1 VSDVVPPIRSAA
13 ELLPHSAWVAEVSG
27 LVDAADEWL
36 RTLPAERD
44 RLARQA
50 KALATPAL
58 HPAGIGRL
66 AEMAGRVVGSAAG
79 WATVDL
85 GRAVYRSLLYGE
97 RDNARVAAAVDRA
110 QQLVRDSGPVYV
122 KLGQFIST
130 AQGLLPAEV
139 VDAFAWCRDEVP
151 PVRTSVARRIV
162 ERELGRPIDDV
173 FDSFGDR
180 PIASASIAQV
190 HAARLRGDGREV
202 VVKIRRPG
210 LRRQFEADVRA
221 MALLAA
227 LGEAR
232 SSAVRAANAHGFV
245 ELFAQ
250 LVLEEMDFRLEAL
263 NMVEVGLASE
273 DAGMFDNLRVPRPIP
288 GLVTERVLTMEYLPG
303 TRYTDAAGNLD
314 AGVDPTAIIRL
325 GIQGVLEHT
334 LVYGIFHGDLHAGN
348 VFLEPDGRFV
358 LLDFGIVGRLD
369 ARQRAALVQFMLG
382 VGTWDARVQLEAL
395 REFGA
400 VPPDTDVAAL
410 AAELEALDAEHHDA
424 VVTHEQMVE
433 GMGQVMRIL
442 VAHGFRLPKELV
454 LFFKNLLYLNGL
466 SATLAPD
473 LNLLGEIDPIFQYFA
488 VKYAQEMAVFERSPQ
503 E

>member
-1 VSDVVPPIRSAA
+1 MSDVVPPIRSAS
-13 ELLPHSAWVAEVSG
+13 EMLPYSAWAAEIPG
-27 LVDAADEWL
+27 LPFAVDEWL
-36 RTLPAERD
+36 HTLPKERE
-44 RLARQA
+44 RLRREAR
-50 KALATPAL
+50 ALATPAL

-66 AEMAGRVVGSAAG
+66 AQVAGRIIGAAAG

-85 GRAVYRSLLYGE
+85 GRAVYRSIVYGQA
-97 RDNARVAAAVDRA
+97 DDARVAAAVVRA

-151 PVRTSVARRIV
+151 PVRTSVVRRVV
-162 ERELGRPIDDV
+162 ERELGEPIDAV
-173 FDSFGDR
+173 FESFGDF

-190 HAARLRGDGREV
+190 HAARLRADGREV

-210 LRRQFEADVRA
+210 LRRQFEADIRA

-227 LGEAR
+227 VGEAR

-273 DAGMFDNLRVPRPIP
+273 DAGMFDALRVPRPVP
-288 GLVTERVLTMEYLPG
+288 GLVTQRVLVMEYLPG
-303 TRYTDAAGNLD
+303 TRYTDAAGHLD
-314 AGVDPTAIIRL
+314 AGVDPAAIIRL

-369 ARQRAALVQFMLG
+369 ARQRAALVQFMMG
-382 VGTWDARVQLEAL
+382 VGMWDVRAQLEGL

-400 VPPDTDVAAL
+400 IPDDTDIAELTAA
-410 AAELEALDAEHHDA
+410 LEALDEQQHPD
-424 VVTHEQMVE
+424 VVTHEQIVE

-442 VAHGFRLPKELV
+442 VAHGFRLPKDLV

-466 SATLAPD
+466 AATLAPD
-473 LNLLGEIDPIFQYFA
+473 LNLLGEVDPIFQYFA
-488 VKYAQEMAVFERSPQ
+488 AKYEQELSMFDTD
-503 E
+503 

>member
-1 VSDVVPPIRSAA
+1 MSEVVPPIRSAA
-13 ELLPHSAWVAEVSG
+13 EMLSHSAWVAEVPG
-27 LVDAADEWL
+27 LAEQVDEWL
-36 RTLPAERD
+36 RSLPAERA
-44 RLARQA
+44 RLAREA
-50 KALATPAL
+50 RPLATPAL

-66 AEMAGRVVGSAAG
+66 AQVAGRVIGAAAG

-85 GRAVYRSLLYGE
+85 GRAVYRAAVYGE
-97 RDNARVAAAVDRA
+97 SDSGRVTAAADRA

-130 AQGLLPAEV
+130 AQGLLPDEV

-151 PVRTSVARRIV
+151 PVRTPVVRRIV
-162 ERELGRPIDDV
+162 ERELGRPIDEL
-173 FDSFGDR
+173 FESFGDT

-190 HAARLRGDGREV
+190 HAARLRADGRKV
-202 VVKIRRPG
+202 VVKVRRPG
-210 LRRQFEADVRA
+210 LRRQLEADVRA

-250 LVLEEMDFRLEAL
+250 LVLEEMDFRLEAA

-273 DAGMFDNLRVPRPIP
+273 DAGMFEALRVPRPVP
-288 GLVTERVLTMEYLPG
+288 GLVTPRVLVMDYLPG
-303 TRYTDAAGNLD
+303 KRYTDAAGDLD
-314 AGVDPTAIIRL
+314 ADVDPAAIIRL

-369 ARQRAALVQFMLG
+369 ARQRAALVQFMMG
-382 VGTWDARVQLEAL
+382 VGMWDARAQLEGL
-395 REFGA
+395 RQFGA
-400 VPPDTDVAAL
+400 IPDDTEIAEL
-410 AAELEALDAEHHDA
+410 AAVLEALDAEQHPD
-424 VVTHEQMVE
+424 VVTHEQLVE

-466 SATLAPD
+466 AATLAPD

-488 VKYAQEMAVFERSPQ
+488 AKYEQELSLFND
-503 E
+503 

>member
-1 VSDVVPPIRSAA
+1 MSEIVPPIRSAA
-13 ELLPHSAWVAEVSG
+13 EMLPHSAWVAEVPG
-27 LVDAADEWL
+27 LPDEAERWL
-36 RTLPAERD
+36 RTLPAQRD

-50 KALATPAL
+50 RSLATPAL

-66 AEMAGRVVGSAAG
+66 AQMAGRVVGSAAG

-85 GRAVYRSLLYGE
+85 GRAVYRSVIFGE
-97 RDNARVAAAVDRA
+97 RDHAEVAAAVERA

-139 VDAFAWCRDEVP
+139 VDAFAWCRDAVP

-162 ERELGRPIDDV
+162 ERELAHPIDEI
-173 FDSFGDR
+173 FESFGDV

-190 HAARLRGDGREV
+190 HAARLREDGRHV

-227 LGEAR
+227 FGEAR
-232 SSAVRAANAHGFV
+232 SGAVRAANAHGFV

-263 NMVEVGLASE
+263 NMVEIGLASE
-273 DAGMFDNLRVPRPIP
+273 DAGMFENLRVPRPIP
-288 GLVTERVLTMEYLPG
+288 GLVTERVVTMEYLPG

-314 AGVDPTAIIRL
+314 AGVDPAAIIRL

-348 VFLEPDGRFV
+348 VFLEPDGRFA

-369 ARQRAALVQFMLG
+369 ARQRAALVQFMMG
-382 VGTWDARVQLEAL
+382 VGTWDARAQLEGM

-400 VPPDTDVAAL
+400 VPPDTDIAAL
-410 AAELEALDAEHHDA
+410 AAELKALDAEQHDA
-424 VVTHEQMVE
+424 VITHEQMVE
-433 GMGQVMRIL
+433 GMATVMRIL

-466 SATLAPD
+466 AATLAPD
-473 LNLLGEIDPIFQYFA
+473 LNLLGEVDPIFQYFA
-488 VKYAQEMAVFERSPQ
+488 ARYEQELSVFDHDPAD
-503 E
+503 

>member
-1 VSDVVPPIRSAA
+1 MTDAVPPIRSAA
-13 ELLPHSAWVAEVSG
+13 EMLPQSPWIAAVPGLGAEV
-27 LVDAADEWL
+27 ETWL
-36 RTLPAERD
+36 RTLPGERV
-44 RLARQA
+44 RLQREAR
-50 KALATPAL
+50 ALATPAL

-66 AEMAGRVVGSAAG
+66 AEVAGRLIGAAAG

-85 GRAVYRSLLYGE
+85 GRAVYRSIFLGE
-97 RDNARVAAAVDRA
+97 RDDTRVTAAVERA
-110 QQLVRDSGPVYV
+110 
-122 KLGQFIST
+122 
-130 AQGLLPAEV
+130 
-139 VDAFAWCRDEVP
+139 
-151 PVRTSVARRIV
+151 
-162 ERELGRPIDDV
+162 LGRPIDAV
-173 FDSFGDR
+173 FESFGEF

-190 HAARLRGDGREV
+190 HAARLRDSGREV
-202 VVKIRRPG
+202 VVKVRRPG

-227 LGEAR
+227 FGEAR
-232 SSAVRAANAHGFV
+232 SSAVRAANVRGFV

-263 NMVEVGLASE
+263 NMVEIGLASE
-273 DAGMFDNLRVPRPIP
+273 DAGMFGALRVPRPVP
-288 GLVTERVLTMEYLPG
+288 GLVTPRVLVMEYLPG
-303 TRYTDAAGNLD
+303 KRYTDAAGHLD
-314 AGVDPTAIIRL
+314 AGVDPAAIIRL

-369 ARQRAALVQFMLG
+369 ARQRAALVQFMMG
-382 VGTWDARVQLEAL
+382 VGMWDVRAQLEGL

-400 VPPDTDVAAL
+400 IPADTDVAGL
-410 AAELEALDAEHHDA
+410 AAALEALDAEQHPD
-424 VVTHEQMVE
+424 VVTHEQIVE

-466 SATLAPD
+466 AATLAPD
-473 LNLLGEIDPIFQYFA
+473 LNLLGEVDPIFQYFA
-488 VKYAQEMAVFERSPQ
+488 AKYEKELPQ
-503 E
+503 FRPD

>member
-1 VSDVVPPIRSAA
+1 MTEPPIRSAA
-13 ELLPHSAWVAEVSG
+13 EMLPQSAWAAEMPR
-27 LVDAADEWL
+27 LPERAAEWL
-36 RTLPAERD
+36 RTLPLERA
-44 RLARQA
+44 RLRGEARS
-50 KALATPAL
+50 LATPAF
-58 HPAGIGRL
+58 HPSGIGRL
-66 AEMAGRVVGSAAG
+66 AQVAGRVVGAAAG

-85 GRAVYRSLLYGE
+85 GRAVYRSVLYGE
-97 RDNARVAAAVDRA
+97 RDGGRVTAAVERA
-110 QQLVRDSGPVYV
+110 EQLVRDSGPVYV

-151 PVRTSVARRIV
+151 PVRTSVVRRTV
-162 ERELGRPIDDV
+162 ERELGGPVDEV
-173 FDSFGDR
+173 FESFGDF
-180 PIASASIAQV
+180 PLASASIAQV
-190 HAARLRGDGREV
+190 HAARLRENGQEV
-202 VVKIRRPG
+202 VVKVRRPG

-227 LGEAR
+227 IGEGR
-232 SSAVRAANAHGFV
+232 SSAVRAANARGFV

-273 DAGMFDNLRVPRPIP
+273 DAGMFDALRIPRPVP
-288 GLVTERVLTMEYLPG
+288 DLVTPRVLVMEYLPG
-303 TRYTDAAGNLD
+303 TRYTDAAGHLD
-314 AGVDPTAIIRL
+314 PHVDPAAIIRL

-369 ARQRAALVQFMLG
+369 ARQRAALVRFMMG
-382 VGTWDARVQLEAL
+382 VGTFDARAQLEGLRDFGAIPADTDVEKLAATLEAL
-395 REFGA
+395 EEQQ
-400 VPPDTDVAAL
+400 PHPD
-410 AAELEALDAEHHDA
+410 
-424 VVTHEQMVE
+424 VVTHEQIVE
-433 GMGQVMRIL
+433 GMGAVMRIL

-466 SATLAPD
+466 AATLAPD

-488 VKYAQEMAVFERSPQ
+488 AKYEQQLSVFRE
-503 E
+503 

>member
-1 VSDVVPPIRSAA
+1 
-13 ELLPHSAWVAEVSG
+13 
-27 LVDAADEWL
+27 
-36 RTLPAERD
+36 
-44 RLARQA
+44 
-50 KALATPAL
+50 
-58 HPAGIGRL
+58 
-66 AEMAGRVVGSAAG
+66 
-79 WATVDL
+79 
-85 GRAVYRSLLYGE
+85 
-97 RDNARVAAAVDRA
+97 
-110 QQLVRDSGPVYV
+110 
-122 KLGQFIST
+122 
-130 AQGLLPAEV
+130 
-139 VDAFAWCRDEVP
+139 
-151 PVRTSVARRIV
+151 
-162 ERELGRPIDDV
+162 
-173 FDSFGDR
+173 
-180 PIASASIAQV
+180 
-190 HAARLRGDGREV
+190 
-202 VVKIRRPG
+202 
-210 LRRQFEADVRA
+210 

-227 LGEAR
+227 FGEAR

-273 DAGMFDNLRVPRPIP
+273 DAGMFENLRVPRPIP

-303 TRYTDAAGNLD
+303 SRYTDAAGNLD
-314 AGVDPTAIIRL
+314 PGVDPAAIIRL

-358 LLDFGIVGRLD
+358 LLDYGIVGRLD

-382 VGTWDARVQLEAL
+382 VGTWDARVQLEAM

-400 VPPDTDVAAL
+400 VPADTDVAAL
-410 AAELEALDAEHHDA
+410 AAELEALDAEQHDA
-424 VVTHEQMVE
+424 VITHEQMVE

-473 LNLLGEIDPIFQYFA
+473 LNLLGEVDPIFQYFA
-488 VKYAQEMAVFERSPQ
+488 AKYEQELSTFNHDAAD
-503 E
+503 

>member
-1 VSDVVPPIRSAA
+1 MTDLVPPIRSAA
-13 ELLPHSAWVAEVSG
+13 EMLTHSAWAEVVPG
-27 LVDAADEWL
+27 LVEQTRDWL
-36 RTLPAERD
+36 QALPAERA
-44 RLARQA
+44 RLRGEAR
-50 KALATPAL
+50 KLATPAL

-66 AEMAGRVVGSAAG
+66 AQMAGRLVGEAAG

-85 GRAVYRSLLYGE
+85 GRAVYRAAIFGE
-97 RDNARVAAAVDRA
+97 RDNARVTAAVERA
-110 QQLVRDSGPVYV
+110 EHLVRDSGPVYV

-151 PVRTSVARRIV
+151 PVRTSVVRRTV
-162 ERELGRPIDDV
+162 ERELGRPVDEV
-173 FDSFGDR
+173 FESFGDV
-180 PIASASIAQV
+180 PLASASIAQV
-190 HAARLRGDGREV
+190 HAARLREGGQEV
-202 VVKIRRPG
+202 VVKVRRPG

-227 LGEAR
+227 FGEGR
-232 SSAVRAANAHGFV
+232 SSAVRAANARGFV

-263 NMVEVGLASE
+263 NMVEIGLASE
-273 DAGMFDNLRVPRPIP
+273 DAGMFDALRVPRPVP
-288 GLVTERVLTMEYLPG
+288 GLVTQRVLVMEYLPG

-314 AGVDPTAIIRL
+314 ATVDPAAIIRL

-369 ARQRAALVQFMLG
+369 ARQRAALVQFMMG
-382 VGTWDARVQLEAL
+382 VGTFDARAQLEGL

-400 VPPDTDVAAL
+400 VPPDTDIEQL
-410 AAELEALDAEHHDA
+410 AATLEALEAQQPHPD
-424 VVTHEQMVE
+424 VVSHTQIVE
-433 GMGQVMRIL
+433 GMGAVMRVL

-466 SATLAPD
+466 AATLAPE

-488 VKYAQEMAVFERSPQ
+488 AKYEQELSVFKQ
-503 E
+503 

>member
-1 VSDVVPPIRSAA
+1 MSDVVPPIRSAA
-13 ELLPHSAWVAEVSG
+13 ELLPYSAWAAEIPG
-27 LVDAADEWL
+27 LPFAIDDWL
-36 RTLPAERD
+36 HTLPKERA
-44 RLARQA
+44 RLGREARALAR
-50 KALATPAL
+50 PAL

-66 AEMAGRVVGSAAG
+66 AEVAGRVIGAAAG

-85 GRAVYRSLLYGE
+85 GRAVYRSILLGE
-97 RDNARVAAAVDRA
+97 RDDMRVTAAVERA

-130 AQGLLPAEV
+130 AQGLLPDEV
-139 VDAFAWCRDEVP
+139 VEAFAWCRDEVP
-151 PVRTSVARRIV
+151 PVRTTTARRIV
-162 ERELGRPIDDV
+162 ERELGRSIDDV
-173 FDSFGDR
+173 FESFGDH
-180 PIASASIAQV
+180 PLASASIAQV
-190 HAARLRGDGREV
+190 HAARLRGTGQEV
-202 VVKIRRPG
+202 VVKVRRPG

-227 LGEAR
+227 FGESR
-232 SSAVRAANAHGFV
+232 SPAVRAANARGFV

-273 DAGMFDNLRVPRPIP
+273 DAGMFANLRVPRPMP
-288 GLVTERVLTMEYLPG
+288 GLVTPRVLVMEYLPG
-303 TRYTDAAGNLD
+303 SRYTDAAGHLD
-314 AGVDPTAIIRL
+314 PDVDPAAIIRL

-369 ARQRAALVQFMLG
+369 ARQRAALVQFMFG
-382 VGTWDARVQLEAL
+382 VGTCDARAQLEGL

-400 VPPDTDVAAL
+400 IPADTDVAELTAAL
-410 AAELEALDAEHHDA
+410 ERLEGDEHPD
-424 VVTHEQMVE
+424 VITHAQIVE
-433 GMGQVMRIL
+433 GMGQAMRIL

-473 LNLLGEIDPIFQYFA
+473 LNLLGEVDPIFQYFA
-488 VKYAQEMAVFERSPQ
+488 AKYEQELGMFNQ
-503 E
+503 

>member
-13 ELLPHSAWVAEVSG
+13 EMLPHSAWVADVPG
-27 LVDAADEWL
+27 LAEQVDDWL
-36 RTLPAERD
+36 RSLPPERA
-44 RLARQA
+44 RLVRRARR
-50 KALATPAL
+50 LATPAL
-58 HPAGIGRL
+58 HAAGIGRL
-66 AEMAGRVVGSAAG
+66 FEVAGRVVGAAAG

-85 GRAVYRSLLYGE
+85 ARSVYRAVVYGE
-97 RDNARVAAAVDRA
+97 RDNARMTAAVDRA
-110 QQLVRDSGPVYV
+110 QRLVRDSGPVYV

-130 AQGLLPAEV
+130 AQGLLPDDV

-151 PVRTSVARRIV
+151 PVPTYVARRIV
-162 ERELGRPIDDV
+162 ERELRQPIGDV
-173 FDSFGDR
+173 FESFSDR

-190 HAARLRGDGREV
+190 HAARLRADGREV
-202 VVKIRRPG
+202 VVKVRRPG

-221 MALLAA
+221 MAILAA
-227 LGEAR
+227 VGESR
-232 SSAVRAANAHGFV
+232 SGSVRAANAHGFV

-250 LVLEEMDFRLEAL
+250 LVLEEMDLRLEAL

-273 DAGMFDNLRVPRPIP
+273 DAGMVDALRVPRPIP
-288 GLVTERVLTMEYLPG
+288 GLVTPRVLVMEYLPG
-303 TRYTDAAGNLD
+303 KRYTDAAGELD
-314 AGVDPTAIIRL
+314 ADVDPAAIIRL

-369 ARQRAALVQFMLG
+369 ARQRAALVQFMVG
-382 VGTWDARVQLEAL
+382 VGTWDAKAQLDAM

-400 VPPDTDVAAL
+400 VPAGTDTAAL
-410 AAELEALDAEHHDA
+410 AAELEALDVEHHDA
-424 VVTHEQMVE
+424 VITHEQIVE

-473 LNLLGEIDPIFQYFA
+473 LNLLGEVDPIFQYFA
-488 VKYAQEMAVFERSPQ
+488 AKYEQELSLFND
-503 E
+503 